1 MTVQL
6 QSCSW
11 CNRDFFP
18 NQIKHTANGNPI
30 CRDCASNTGRDD
42 LFATHGEIQANRRA
56 AAQATAWN
64 NGNGYGE
71 EATKGE
77 RE

>member
-18 NQIKHTANGNPI
+18 NQIKHTTNGNPI
-30 CRDCASNTGRDD
+30 CRDCASNTGRSD

-56 AAQATAWN
+56 AAKATAWN
-64 NGNGYGE
+64 NGKGWGE
-71 EATKGE
+71 
-77 RE
+77 